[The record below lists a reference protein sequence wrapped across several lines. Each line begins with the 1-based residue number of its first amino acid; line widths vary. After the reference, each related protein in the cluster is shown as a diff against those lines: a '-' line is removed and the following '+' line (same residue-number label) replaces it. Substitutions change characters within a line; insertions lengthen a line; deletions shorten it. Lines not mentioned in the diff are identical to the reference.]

1 MMERWGLEGLQ
12 SFEHERIQ
20 DMAPERT
27 VETEH

>member
-20 DMAPERT
+20 DMTLERS
-27 VETEH
+27 VEN